1 MIRTHST
8 GTRLRAVLVCLFF
21 ISTFIH
27 AQKQSLPAAPQIT
40 VRDISNKL
48 VNTDSLIADGP
59 LIIDFWATWCA
70 PCMAEFRAL
79 KKIVKQHKNK
89 NLRVLAI
96 SQDAPSEIAK
106 VKQTVKTH
114 RLPFIVAID
123 KDKRIGQK
131 YHVNALPSL
140 FLVGTDGKVHL
151 RTRGFVSGDEIKLE
165 KEIRDLLK
173 VE

>member
-1 MIRTHST
+1 MICTHST
-8 GTRLRAVLVCLFF
+8 GTRLPAVLVCLFF
-21 ISTFIH
+21 ICLYVH
-27 AQKQSLPAAPQIT
+27 AQEQALPTAPSFT
-40 VRDISNKL
+40 VRDIGNKL

-79 KKIVKQHKNK
+79 KKIVKQHKDK

-96 SQDAPSEIAK
+96 NQDAPSEIAK
-106 VKQTVKTH
+106 VKQTVKTR

-123 KDKRIGQK
+123 KDKSIGQK
-131 YHVNALPSL
+131 YHVNALPTL

-151 RTRGFVSGDEIKLE
+151 RTRGFVSGDGVKLE
-165 KEIRDLLK
+165 KEIRDLLQ